1 MTAPTLDIPPDAA
14 SLEPHPISKRWRP
27 FTDDEFEP
35 FLDDITKRGV
45 IVPVVIYDGMIL
57 DGVHRA
63 RAAALAGIPCP
74 TVPYTGA
81 DPEGFA
87 EAMNDRRRQQQAG
100 ELALEAAGLVTTSVV
115 GGGDQ
120 RPDHRCEEVTVEKA
134 ATAKGLSRTT
144 VSEARTVIRCGDPDL
159 IEAVRSGE
167 TSVSDG
173 ARRARA
179 AIRARDA
186 GADKVADRVLRGDM
200 APRQA
205 ESLAAR
211 YENYGQY
218 RDGLR
223 PHPASY
229 SEGLIP
235 TFAALLEGRP
245 HRVLDIFAGKG
256 GIHDLA
262 DLGPY
267 DTVGVELE
275 PEWAMWRPET
285 VVADATDLPF
295 EDDSFTAIA
304 TSPAYGNRMSDYT
317 KPPADAPERRDYVCS
332 LGRPLSPNNAA
343 GFAWDDPEYMELH
356 TAAWAEAVRVLAPGG
371 VMLLNVVDH
380 WEEDRH
386 IGVAGMHVTHLVK
399 TFGPDISAM
408 VSADASGWTAAANGD
423 VRIAGEWVVRFQ
435 F

>member
-1 MTAPTLDIPPDAA
+1 MTASTPDIPPDAVG
-14 SLEPHPISKRWRP
+14 LEPHPISKRWRP
-27 FTDDEFEP
+27 FTDEEFAP
-35 FLDDITKRGV
+35 FLDDVARHGV
-45 IVPVVIYDGMIL
+45 IVPVVIYEGMIL

-63 RAAALAGIPCP
+63 TAAELAGMSCP

-81 DPEGFA
+81 QPERFA
-87 EAMNDRRRQQQAG
+87 AAMNDRRRQQQAG
-100 ELALEAAGLVTTSVV
+100 ELALEAAGLVTTSVA

-120 RPDHRCEEVTVEKA
+120 RPEHRVEAVTVEQA
-134 ATAKGLSRTT
+134 AASKGLSRTT
-144 VSEARTVIRCGDPDL
+144 VSEARTVVRCADPEL

-167 TSVSDG
+167 TSISDG

-186 GADKVADRVLRGDM
+186 GADKVAERVLRGDM

-211 YENYGQY
+211 YERYGQY
-218 RDGLR
+218 SDGLR

-229 SEGLIP
+229 SAGLIP
-235 TFAALLEGRP
+235 TFAALLEGRS

-256 GIHDLA
+256 GIHELGA
-262 DLGPY
+262 LGPY
-267 DTVGVELE
+267 ETVGVELE

-285 VVADATDLPF
+285 LVADATDLPF

-304 TSPAYGNRMSDYT
+304 TSPAYGNRMSDYDE
-317 KPPADAPERRDYVCS
+317 PPADAPERRDYVCS

-343 GFAWDDPEYMELH
+343 GFAWDDAEYMELH
-356 TAAWAEAVRVLAPGG
+356 EAAWAEAVRVLAPGG

-380 WEEDRH
+380 WEQDRH
-386 IGVAGMHVTHLVK
+386 IGVAGMHLTHLVK
-399 TFGPDISAM
+399 AFGPDISAM

-423 VRIAGEWVVRFQ
+423 VRIAGEWVVRLQ